1 MQQHFECK
9 VKSSKIDEQGFEK
22 KAMDIFLIDAV
33 SFTDAETRVYEIMKE
48 LTSGEFQ
55 VSNIKKSNITDV
67 IDNGGEWWYK
77 ARVMMVALDEQ
88 AGKEKK
94 ITNYC
99 LVSANDIDEATKQLH
114 AGLEY
119 VLIPYELRA
128 ISRSPIT
135 EVFPFIPQQVLP
147 RIVIDEKR
155 LSEGKTILSSTPLNI
170 DEVLQD
176 EI

>member
-1 MQQHFECK
+1 
-9 VKSSKIDEQGFEK
+9 
-22 KAMDIFLIDAV
+22 
-33 SFTDAETRVYEIMKE
+33 MKE

-67 IDNGGEWWYK
+67 IDKGGEWWYK

-88 AGKEKK
+88 TGKEKK

-119 VLIPYELRA
+119 VLVPYELRA

-135 EVFPFIPQQVLP
+135 EVFPFIHKQIIPQSEVDEF
-147 RIVIDEKR
+147 IDSLNED
-155 LSEGKTILSSTPLNI
+155 EG
-170 DEVLQD
+170 
-176 EI
+176 